1 MLMVDDMLVSDDV
14 VKEHFACNLKSCKGA
29 CCWEGD
35 FGAPLEFDELDIL
48 DSIKDKVAPYLS
60 DEPNEMIRQKG
71 TSTFFEGMDDFGTS
85 LMPNGA
91 CVFMTKNELGIAGCG
106 IEQAYK
112 DGVIDFYK
120 PISCHLYPVRVLKNK
135 GGFDYALNYDRWSI
149 CSNSCDQIGADK
161 IQLYK
166 FVKAALIR
174 KFGEGF
180 YEQLEYLDGL
190 ASTKEISL
198 DDIGDELE

>member
-1 MLMVDDMLVSDDV
+1 MTTDRLI
-14 VKEHFACNLKSCKGA
+14 EIYH
-29 CCWEGD
+29 
-35 FGAPLEFDELDIL
+35 
-48 DSIKDKVAPYLS
+48 SIFVCL
-60 DEPNEMIRQKG
+60 
-71 TSTFFEGMDDFGTS
+71 
-85 LMPNGA
+85 L
-91 CVFMTKNELGIAGCG
+91 
-106 IEQAYK
+106 
-112 DGVIDFYK
+112 
-120 PISCHLYPVRVLKNK
+120 
-135 GGFDYALNYDRWSI
+135 YALNYDRWSI

>member
-60 DEPNEMIRQKG
+60 DESNEMIRQK
-71 TSTFFEGMDDFGTS
+71 GMDDFGTS
-85 LMPNGA
+85 LMSNGA
-91 CVFMTKNELGIAGCG
+91 YVFMTKNELGIAGCG

-180 YEQLEYLDGL
+180 YE
-190 ASTKEISL
+190 
-198 DDIGDELE
+198 